1 MESQVSQVRQT
12 VEATMKKDP
21 DVRIVKRY
29 QNRKLYDTH
38 NSCYVTL
45 DEIGQLVKAGED
57 VKIIDN
63 RSGDDLT
70 SVTLTQIIF
79 EEEKKKQSLLPLSTL
94 KNIIQ
99 SGGESLASFFQK
111 PINSAVS
118 SITNVRNETEKV
130 IDKIKDEFEEG
141 GTLIKDFLSRA
152 HTSVDELQTKVEERF
167 KNPFG
172 KNLQKRLPQLK
183 TEIRALRKKVA
194 TLERKLKDYKQ

>member
-1 MESQVSQVRQT
+1 
-12 VEATMKKDP
+12 MKKEQE
-21 DVRIVKRY
+21 VRIVKRY

-45 DEIGQLVKAGED
+45 DEIGQMVKQGED

-79 EEEKKKQSLLPLSTL
+79 EEEKKKKSLLPLATL

-99 SGGESLASFFQK
+99 TGGESLANFLQK
-111 PINSAVS
+111 PLNTAVS
-118 SITNVRNETEKV
+118 SITNVKGEAEKV
-130 IDKIKDEFEEG
+130 IDKIKDEFEDS
-141 GTLIKDFLSRA
+141 GTFIKDFLSRA
-152 HTSVDELQTKVEERF
+152 HTSVDELQHKVEERF
-167 KNPFG
+167 KNPFV
-172 KNLQKRLPQLK
+172 KNLKSRLPQLK

-194 TLERKLKDYKQ
+194 TLERKLKDYK